1 MDNYKRHDY
10 KVGLT
15 KKKAGFTLIEVI
27 LCILIVGILGA
38 VAGMGIT
45 NIVRTY
51 DISRKN
57 SETFHRG
64 QLAMTR
70 IAKELKDPS
79 TEISYG
85 SDILIRYDREGIERE
100 LSFDAASR
108 SLYFDSDILS
118 NHIASFELTY
128 YSAYDSGS
136 SPFFSSISTRI
147 VQVVLKYEGAG
158 NHISNFQDRVYIGN

>member
-1 MDNYKRHDY
+1 MDNYKCHDY

-15 KKKAGFTLIEVI
+15 KQKAGFTLLEVI

-45 NIVRTY
+45 NIVRAY
-51 DISRKN
+51 DISRTN

-79 TEISYG
+79 TEISSGG
-85 SDILIRYDREGIERE
+85 SELIRYDREGIERE
-100 LSFDAASR
+100 LSFDADSK

-118 NHIASFELTY
+118 DHIVSFELTY
-128 YSAYDSGS
+128 YSAYDSV
-136 SPFFSSISTRI
+136 SISSFGSINTRI
-147 VQVVLKYEGAG
+147 VQVILKYEGAG
-158 NHISNFQDRVYIGN
+158 NHIATFQDRVYIGK